1 MIHNFFD
8 RTLKRHGITGKKLS
22 EVTGISQTH
31 ISEFRHGKT
40 NPSCETLM
48 LLLEKADQIE
58 PGAKQYF
65 CQLLAGRSVS
75 PLAMAINTMSSEEL
89 AQLLL
94 AIAEQWQIFCRRS
107 PNESPKTASD

>member
-8 RTLKRHGITGKKLS
+8 RTLKHYGITGKKLS

-31 ISEFRHGKT
+31 ISEFRNGKT

-48 LLLEKADQIE
+48 LLLDGAERIS
-58 PGAKQYF
+58 PGARQYF

-75 PLAMAINTMSSEEL
+75 ALSASPLSLAIDAMSSEEL

-94 AIAEQWQIFCRRS
+94 AVADRLQQAQVRVQIS
-107 PNESPKTASD
+107 A